1 MQGVGS
7 LGKTLMLGKTKDS
20 RSGWQRMK
28 WLDGITDSIDVSF
41 SKLWEMVK
49 YREAWCAAIHVVT
62 TNWTRLSY

>member
-7 LGKTLMLGKTKDS
+7 LGKTLMLGKTKGS

-49 YREAWCAAIHVVT
+49 YREKSFKKKKTIQMK
-62 TNWTRLSY
+62 RL